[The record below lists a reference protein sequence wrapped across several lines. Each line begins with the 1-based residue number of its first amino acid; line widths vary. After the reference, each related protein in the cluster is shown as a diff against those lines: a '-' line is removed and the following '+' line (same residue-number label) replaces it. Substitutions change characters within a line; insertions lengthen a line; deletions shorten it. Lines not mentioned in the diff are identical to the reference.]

1 MRACQGL
8 KCVFCGKM
16 SDNGIGYSFLEGNSL
31 VHFTLRERT
40 IMRQMFS
47 GHNIAQ
53 ISEELETSV
62 STVNLHVRAICSKAA
77 LQNRYQLIVYI
88 FQYPRCLLKGS
99 HCPCGMHKVT
109 DTCPCGYCLAMRQD
123 GPLAA

>member
-1 MRACQGL
+1 M
-8 KCVFCGKM
+8 FCSKM

>member
-1 MRACQGL
+1 MEKGNRL
-8 KCVFCGKM
+8 F
-16 SDNGIGYSFLEGNSL
+16 EGNSL

-53 ISEELETSV
+53 ISEELEISV
-62 STVNLHVRAICSKAA
+62 GTVNLRIRAICSKVAP
-77 LQNRYQLIVYI
+77 QNRYQLIVYI
-88 FQYPRCLLKGS
+88 FQYPRCLLEGS
-99 HCPCGMHKVT
+99 ECPCGMHRVT
-109 DTCPCGYCLAMRQD
+109 DTCPCWYCQD

>member
-1 MRACQGL
+1 M
-8 KCVFCGKM
+8 
-16 SDNGIGYSFLEGNSL
+16 EGNSL

-62 STVNLHVRAICSKAA
+62 STVNLHIRAICSKAA

-99 HCPCGMHKVT
+99 HCPCGMHTVT

-123 GPLAA
+123 SPLAA